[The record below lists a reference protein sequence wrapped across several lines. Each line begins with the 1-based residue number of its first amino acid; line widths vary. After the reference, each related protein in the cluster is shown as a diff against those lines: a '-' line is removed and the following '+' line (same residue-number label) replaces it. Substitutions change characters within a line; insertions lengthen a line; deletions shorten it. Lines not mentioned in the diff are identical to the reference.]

1 MDPAD
6 AFNIRSV
13 KLAEATRVR
22 LLSVARSRIQPSV
35 AWLRMAECCTRGGY
49 VLQCRACSLRANS
62 ATGHDKGVNPEV
74 LNTQQCQHVAR
85 VSPTIV

>member
-22 LLSVARSRIQPSV
+22 LLSLAAAARSRIQPST
-35 AWLRMAECCTRGGY
+35 AWLRMAECCTRGGCPMSRMQ
-49 VLQCRACSLRANS
+49 LQ
-62 ATGHDKGVNPEV
+62 G
-74 LNTQQCQHVAR
+74 QQR
-85 VSPTIV
+85 NRT